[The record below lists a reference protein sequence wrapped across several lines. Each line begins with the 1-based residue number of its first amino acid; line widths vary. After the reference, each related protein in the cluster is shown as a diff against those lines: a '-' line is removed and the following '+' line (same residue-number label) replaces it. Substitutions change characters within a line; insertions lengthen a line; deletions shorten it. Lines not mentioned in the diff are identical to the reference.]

1 MDCRSAIS
9 TYKLWWIQHSYHKLF
24 L

>member
-9 TYKLWWIQHSYHKLF
+9 TYKLRWIQHSYHKLF